1 MIIVHLPFPVSMNAS
16 NGWSVQGRGRYGYYP
31 REAKKAFWRDA
42 EALYMTQKRALAGLK
57 IAGPFTYHLILNNA
71 LRTPLMDGDN
81 RGKLALDFAQK
92 MGLIEN
98 DKLAEA
104 GSWSW
109 GPCQHGALLSIH
121 PYLRGDV

>member
-1 MIIVHLPFPVSMNAS
+1 MIILHLPFPISVNSA
-16 NGWSVQGRGRYGYYP
+16 NGFGKHGYFP

-57 IAGPFTYHLILNNA
+57 VSGPFTYHLILN
-71 LRTPLMDGDN
+71 RDQRGPLSDGDN
-81 RGKLALDFAQK
+81 LCKYPLDFAQK

-109 GPCQHGALLSIH
+109 GPCQFGALLSIH
-121 PYLRGDV
+121 PYLRDKHEG